1 MFPKMTKEI
10 LYMFPKMTKEIL
22 YMFPKMT
29 KGDIV
34 YVSIL
39 QKDFVP
45 SLQHEL
51 YFYCSICAQTLN
63 EEESMV
69 HLNQCRR
76 RNIGGEGLSYLQFP

>member
-34 YVSIL
+34 YVS
-39 QKDFVP
+39 KND
-45 SLQHEL
+45 
-51 YFYCSICAQTLN
+51 
-63 EEESMV
+63 
-69 HLNQCRR
+69 
-76 RNIGGEGLSYLQFP
+76 